1 VSELLTGLSGFVR
14 NQNRIIREGYQAV
27 IDGLS
32 FVSKGSS
39 LSEKRKNFN
48 AFNLSEEVAV
58 FNLTKPHSRL
68 FGNATEVEV
77 SKQVTLGGDCYI
89 DGVAFM
95 ADAKMNATP
104 LVKVTS
110 PARAVITNCVFH
122 RGASGGAASL
132 LEVESG
138 ATAIIIG
145 CSFVGT
151 STVAEAVVHT
161 GAAGNVQIVGS
172 SARNVTAWGANTTQ
186 TASLL

>member
-1 VSELLTGLSGFVR
+1 MSELLTGLSGFVR

-27 IDGLS
+27 LDGLS

-104 LVKVTS
+104 LVKVAS

-122 RGASGGAASL
+122 RGSSGGSASL
-132 LEVESG
+132 LEVEDG

-151 STVAEAVVHT
+151 STVAAAVVHT